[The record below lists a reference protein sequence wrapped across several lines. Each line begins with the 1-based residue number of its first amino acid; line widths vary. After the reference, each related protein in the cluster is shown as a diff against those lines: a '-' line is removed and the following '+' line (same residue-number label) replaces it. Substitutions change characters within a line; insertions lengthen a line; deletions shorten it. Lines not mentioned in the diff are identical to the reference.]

1 MISEDT
7 LFHEIIT
14 RKETALV
21 LVNSRWNAAGVIA
34 LSGFAELKEEFGD
47 RMRFN
52 RLVMEETVRL
62 KETLNLGY
70 SPSYLFFK
78 EGQLAEVLRGLQ
90 PADEL
95 KAHISQFL
103 GQS

>member
-1 MISEDT
+1 MINEET
-7 LFHEIIT
+7 LFQEIIA
-14 RKETALV
+14 RKENALV
-21 LVNSRWNAAGVIA
+21 LVNSRWNASGVIA
-34 LSGFAELKEEFGD
+34 LSGFAELEEEFGD

-52 RLVMEETVRL
+52 RMVMEETVRL
-62 KETLNLGY
+62 KEILNLGY

-90 PADEL
+90 SADEL
-95 KAHISQFL
+95 KWRISDIL